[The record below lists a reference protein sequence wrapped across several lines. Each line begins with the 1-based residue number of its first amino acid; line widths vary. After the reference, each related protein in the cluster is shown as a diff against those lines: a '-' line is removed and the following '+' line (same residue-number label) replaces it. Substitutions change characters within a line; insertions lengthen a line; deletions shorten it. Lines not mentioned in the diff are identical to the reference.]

1 MQPFHHFTVLF
12 LHCRFIAPALGL
24 DLLGYEVDDSFD
36 TNQTQSWRAEPE
48 TRGTFTILSSCLITL
63 VLCLWSAVHTNLP
76 RPGSWPWVHKLW
88 WLIWGIFIPEYVV
101 NAAIQQNTA
110 AGMIRDDMM
119 RRTGLKKRAVKW
131 PRWAGKEQNKLN
143 MPDAN
148 DVEVSA
154 IFLCIS
160 IFNFICF

>member
-1 MQPFHHFTVLF
+1 
-12 LHCRFIAPALGL
+12 
-24 DLLGYEVDDSFD
+24 
-36 TNQTQSWRAEPE
+36 
-48 TRGTFTILSSCLITL
+48 
-63 VLCLWSAVHTNLP
+63 
-76 RPGSWPWVHKLW
+76 
-88 WLIWGIFIPEYVV
+88 
-101 NAAIQQNTA
+101 
-110 AGMIRDDMM
+110 MM